1 MTRPCNESGSLLKP
15 MPQMKSHR
23 YHWANPSTAHR
34 KNWAHQL
41 IRCFSCPQSCC
52 VRGAF
57 GGGHGLKQRRRDV
70 THRGTHTQ
78 HTLTYIPTEMCA
90 HTHVHFFLSVHLHIA
105 PTDIT
110 QLLQPLVTPTGGL
123 PLPLAAALHRPEHGL
138 QHLGAEGDA
147 RRLLNAELGRAD
159 LLLTEDA

>member
-1 MTRPCNESGSLLKP
+1 MTLPCNESGSLLKP
-15 MPQMKSHR
+15 LPQVKSH
-23 YHWANPSTAHR
+23 
-34 KNWAHQL
+34 
-41 IRCFSCPQSCC
+41 
-52 VRGAF
+52 V
-57 GGGHGLKQRRRDV
+57 
-70 THRGTHTQ
+70 
-78 HTLTYIPTEMCA
+78 
-90 HTHVHFFLSVHLHIA
+90 A

-159 LLLTEDA
+159 LLLAEDA